1 MVQGSA
7 PKSKFPDSP
16 TKPEAGLKGQ
26 AQGTGLKAS
35 SCPSG
40 TAASAAL
47 EPFLH
52 RGLGP
57 VLHPLPAVLPVLWG
71 PLTHAPLSLSSEI
84 LALLERPESSTS
96 SFFFFFQHF
105 LFSQQRVVCL
115 SHGII
120 SECEPALHL
129 HFILARPQS
138 VHLCRT
144 RFCSR
149 GSREYL
155 TAGPAPSA
163 WERQAPHEAELGGS
177 CRCWL
182 SIPAPPRLVVPIL
195 LAFLRAGC
203 GCSSFGRH
211 IRAPC
216 KG

>member
-1 MVQGSA
+1 MSLSSQFGSGQCPQIQVPRLPDQARGRPQGTSSRDR
-7 PKSKFPDSP
+7 PQ
-16 TKPEAGLKGQ
+16 GLK
-26 AQGTGLKAS
+26 LS
-35 SCPSG
+35 FWDSCLGRPG
-40 TAASAAL
+40 AL
-47 EPFLH
+47 SPQ
-52 RGLGP
+52 GLGP
-57 VLHPLPAVLPVLWG
+57 RPSPPACS
-71 PLTHAPLSLSSEI
+71 APSALGSPHSCPPFSE
-84 LALLERPESSTS
+84 LRDTGSARAARV
-96 SFFFFFQHF
+96 QHF

-216 KG
+216 EG